1 LSSGAITGDPVPCP
15 VGGGTH
21 VAGSVGAFGLN
32 KTKLVAWHKHL
43 VKGRKY
49 REQRR
54 AKAAASAPATPA
66 AKR

>member
-1 LSSGAITGDPVPCP
+1 
-15 VGGGTH
+15 
-21 VAGSVGAFGLN
+21 LN